1 MAWRNCYERP
11 IHSLARHFGGRYDKE
26 LRRLPFW
33 PKKKARE
40 RRLFFLFLHSMF
52 FVSASHAHAQSPSP
66 LLVVFTLAC
75 RPHTHARIAPLMA
88 LLDGGACGLGGPA
101 NHSRPIAKSRL
112 ASPHAAATW
121 SERARERQPQ
131 RTANAHA
138 APPPLFFYIA
148 MYVGSRLI
156 DRSIDRLGAWEIE
169 RPPAWLSRLEE
180 AWLAWLLQHQ
190 QHKGGRSLLQAS
202 TACEQPSVRPSF
214 AAAST
219 GRRVTDKA
227 E

>member
-1 MAWRNCYERP
+1 MSDRSTRSLGILVVGYRKER
-11 IHSLARHFGGRYDKE
+11 SSFAVLA
-26 LRRLPFW
+26 PN
-33 PKKKARE
+33 KKARE
-40 RRLFFLFLHSMF
+40 RRLFFLSSLDVLRQRF
-52 FVSASHAHAQSPSP
+52 ARARAKPKP
-66 LLVVFTLAC
+66 LAC
-75 RPHTHARIAPLMA
+75 CFHSCLPPTHTHARIAPLMA

-138 APPPLFFYIA
+138 RAAAPFLYIA